1 MRQICQASTE
11 EAQRFKQQDKGEDN
25 WDLFVTKWEGG
36 GEMDQ
41 SKSSKVAEKD
51 ENAKKTCEQIISN

>member
-11 EAQRFKQQDKGEDN
+11 EAQGFKQQDKGEDN

-36 GEMDQ
+36 GRCNHIRFINFDH
-41 SKSSKVAEKD
+41 SSKAVK
-51 ENAKKTCEQIISN
+51 C

>member
-11 EAQRFKQQDKGEDN
+11 EAQGFKQQDKGEDN

-36 GEMDQ
+36 GVGAITSGLSILTTHRKQ
-41 SKSSKVAEKD
+41 
-51 ENAKKTCEQIISN
+51 